1 MTGQSVPPPVTQ
13 PARALSR
20 ENSRGQV
27 AKQVLPSVS
36 PNARRS
42 MRRPMEI
49 SVLVSVDRNGTVTS
63 ATYGSYGPGNY
74 FARIAVRAAHDWT
87 FTPPMLDGRPE
98 SSFWTLRFFFDR
110 ARTEATAQQDTR

>member
-1 MTGQSVPPPVTQ
+1 
-13 PARALSR
+13 
-20 ENSRGQV
+20 
-27 AKQVLPSVS
+27 
-36 PNARRS
+36 

-98 SSFWTLRFFFDR
+98 SSFWTLHFFFDR
-110 ARTEATAQQDTR
+110 ARTEATARQDTR